1 MSLVSQSKLGPIWL
15 WDQRHLLLGQLLMS
29 ATQYLFSTGA
39 ASALEMAAILK
50 KANKMIAIALYILL
64 FLNKI
69 MLHLPQ
75 QKAWK

>member
-1 MSLVSQSKLGPIWL
+1 MF
-15 WDQRHLLLGQLLMS
+15 
-29 ATQYLFSTGA
+29 ATQYLVSTGA

-75 QKAWK
+75 QKA